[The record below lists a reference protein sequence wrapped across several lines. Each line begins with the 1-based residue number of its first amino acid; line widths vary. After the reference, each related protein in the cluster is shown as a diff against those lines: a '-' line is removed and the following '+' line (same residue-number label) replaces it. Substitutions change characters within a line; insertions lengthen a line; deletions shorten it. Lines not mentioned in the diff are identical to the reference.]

1 MGLIAMAIPAKL
13 RGIGLNMTDPIVDA
27 VRQKLLDRSQ
37 VGIQKYGTTM
47 ERDDLSRLDWLRLFQ
62 EELLDG
68 AVYMERIIQDEQ
80 NA

>member
-1 MGLIAMAIPAKL
+1 
-13 RGIGLNMTDPIVDA
+13 MTDPIVDA
-27 VRQKLLDRSQ
+27 VRQKLLDRSK

-80 NA
+80 NV

>member
-1 MGLIAMAIPAKL
+1 
-13 RGIGLNMTDPIVDA
+13 MTNYTAEGEMLFTETDHDPIVDA

-47 ERDDLSRLDWLRLFQ
+47 KRTDLSRLDWLRLFQ

-80 NA
+80 NV